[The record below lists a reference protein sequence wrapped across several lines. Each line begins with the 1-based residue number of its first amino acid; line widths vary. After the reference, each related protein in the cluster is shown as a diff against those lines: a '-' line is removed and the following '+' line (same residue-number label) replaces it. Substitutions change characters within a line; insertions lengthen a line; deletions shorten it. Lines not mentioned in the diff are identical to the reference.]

1 MIAYRKASFNDIEAL
16 SAMRVSMLCE
26 EGYTDPDFQET
37 LFRNTSD
44 YLRRGL
50 SDSSIGLWAAAVGD
64 KIIAMCCVSYFH
76 LPPNELCLS
85 GKSAHL
91 GNMYTLPEYRRQ
103 GIAAKLLELAAAEA
117 KSNQCERLLLVPT
130 EKGAPLYEKFGF
142 QPWFNAMVF
151 FPTRKEQPH
160 A

>member
-1 MIAYRKASFNDIEAL
+1 MIAYKKASIDDVETL
-16 SAMRVSMLCE
+16 SAMRVAMLCE
-26 EGYTDPDFQET
+26 EGYADPDFQET
-37 LFRNTSD
+37 LFQNTSE
-44 YLRRGL
+44 YLRKGL
-50 SDSSIGLWAAAVGD
+50 SDSSIDLWVAAAD
-64 KIIAMCCVSYFH
+64 DAIIAMCCLNYFW
-76 LPPNELCLS
+76 LPPNELCLN

-103 GIAAKLLELAAAEA
+103 GIASKLLELAAAEA

-130 EKGAPLYEKFGF
+130 EQGAPLYEKFGF